1 LCERVKVKVSND
13 EIYTNDEELRLSI
26 TDSCFEMQND
36 MQYAVNLINFIP
48 NRLESIINANG
59 GYTKY

>member
-1 LCERVKVKVSND
+1 MSERVKVKVSND
-13 EIYTNDEELRLSI
+13 DIYANDEELRLSI